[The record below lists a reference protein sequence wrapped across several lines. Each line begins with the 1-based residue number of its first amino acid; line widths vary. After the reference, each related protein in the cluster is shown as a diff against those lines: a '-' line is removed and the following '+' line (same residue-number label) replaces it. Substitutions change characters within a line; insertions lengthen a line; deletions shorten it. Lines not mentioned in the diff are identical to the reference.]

1 MKPYIH
7 NVPGRLRV
15 KIPGLKGDPE
25 RGRQAA
31 VLIEAMDG
39 VDTVTVTPLTG
50 SVIVHYDP
58 ETAIPSRILD
68 ALEANGY
75 FEPTEQKTSPVRSA
89 LDQKVSPEVVFKK
102 VLQWVVEKALERS
115 GQALLAALI

>member
-15 KIPGLKGDPE
+15 KIPGLKGDHE

-31 VLIEAMDG
+31 VLIEPMDG
-39 VDTVTVTPLTG
+39 VETVMVTPLTG

-58 ETAIPSRILD
+58 ETAVPSRILD

-75 FEPTEQKTSPVRSA
+75 FQQIEKSTSWVRTA
-89 LDQKVSPEVVFKK
+89 FERKVSSEAVFKH
-102 VLQWVVEKALERS
+102 VLQ
-115 GQALLAALI
+115 

>member
-15 KIPGLKGDPE
+15 KIPGLKGDPK
-25 RGRQAA
+25 RGRKAA
-31 VLIEAMDG
+31 ELIEAMDG
-39 VDTVTVTPLTG
+39 IDTVKVTPLTG
-50 SVIVHYDP
+50 SVIVYYDP
-58 ETAIPSRILD
+58 DTAIPSRILD

-75 FEPTEQKTSPVRSA
+75 FERTEQKTSPVRTA
-89 LDQKVSPEVVFKK
+89 FEQKVSTEAVFRK
-102 VLQWVVEKALERS
+102 VLHWMVEKALERS

>member
-7 NVPGRLRV
+7 HVPGRLRV

-25 RGRQAA
+25 RGRKAA
-31 VLIEAMDG
+31 DLIEAMDG
-39 VDTVTVTPLTG
+39 IDTVKVTPLTG

-58 ETAIPSRILD
+58 DLAMPSRILD
-68 ALEANGY
+68 ALKANGY
-75 FEPTEQKTSPVRSA
+75 FEQIGKNTA
-89 LDQKVSPEVVFKK
+89 LIRTAFERKVSPEAVFRQ
-102 VLQWVVEKALERS
+102 VLQWLVEKALERS